1 MNGKA
6 VVLVMLALMTLGAC
20 ATGPTAPTVTVMP
33 APGVPLEKFQAD
45 DVACRQWADQ
55 QIGGASAADTANQSA
70 LKGGVL
76 GTLIGAGLGAA
87 IGGAT
92 GNVGA
97 GAAIGGATGLAG
109 GTAVGSNAGAQ
120 AAAQLQKRY
129 DIAYMQCMYTK
140 GHQTPAGFS
149 PQPVNQQASGAD
161 VMPQAEAQAQVLE
174 ADAANSTPIDVS
186 KIDFGDGQGA
196 KPKAKTAASK
206 RIMEVQQL
214 LNQKGYAVGTPDG
227 KMGAKTKAAIV
238 KFQTDKK
245 LKVTGTPTTETVSK
259 LKEP

>member
-6 VVLVMLALMTLGAC
+6 AVLVLLALIALGAC
-20 ATGPTAPTVTVMP
+20 ATGPTGPTVAVMP
-33 APGVPLEKFQAD
+33 APGVPFEKFQAD

-55 QIGGASAADTANQSA
+55 QIGGASASDTANNSA

-87 IGGAT
+87 IGSAT
-92 GNVGA
+92 GNAGA
-97 GAAIGGATGLAG
+97 GAAIGGATGLVG
-109 GTAVGSNAGAQ
+109 GTAMGSNAGAQ
-120 AAAQLQKRY
+120 AAAQLQRRY
-129 DIAYMQCMYTK
+129 DIAYMQCMYSK

-149 PQPVNQQASGAD
+149 PQPVNRQASGAD
-161 VMPQAEAQAQVLE
+161 IPPQAEAQAQVLE
-174 ADAANSTPIDVS
+174 ADAADSTPLDVT
-186 KIDFGDGQGA
+186 KISFDEPQAA
-196 KPKAKTAASK
+196 KPQEKTAASR

-227 KMGAKTKAAIV
+227 KMGSKTKAAIA
-238 KFQTDKK
+238 KFQGDKK
-245 LKVTGTPTTETVSK
+245 LKVTGTLTTETVNK